1 MKAQSLFE
9 SIDLLEKPKS
19 AKSPLADRIRPS
31 EISDLVGYEEYIN
44 KVYLNSLQS
53 MILWGPPGS
62 GKTSLAKIIA
72 KNSGMRYYEM
82 SGVLC
87 GTANFKDAIDK
98 IHEQILFVI
107 DEIHHLNKSQQDLF
121 LPHIES
127 GKLIII
133 GTTTENPSFELRS
146 ALLSRCKVVEFR
158 RLQIEDLLKILERAE
173 TYVGK
178 KLPITD
184 KARNK
189 LCLISDGDGRYL
201 VNRAEELFALNIQH
215 TLDEDEMLDILPQKA
230 VLYDKSQE
238 EHYNLISALHK
249 SLRGSDVN
257 AALYWFS
264 RMLEGG
270 ENPFYIARRLVR
282 FAVEDVGMS
291 DPQAVTQALAAQQAY
306 HFLGSPE
313 GELALAQAVIYLATA
328 PKSNTVYRAYNRSR
342 SCAKEFGSLM
352 PDKSILNAPTTMMK
366 NLGYNHGYQYDH
378 DSENAFSG
386 TDFFP
391 DGLPRQNFYIPSE
404 RGFEREIKKRV
415 EWWDKR
421 RKVKKTER

>member
-1 MKAQSLFE
+1 MKTQSLFD
-9 SIDLLEKPKS
+9 SIDQFEKPKS

-31 EISDLVGYEEYIN
+31 EISDLVGYEEYVN
-44 KVYLNSLQS
+44 KIYLNNLQS

-72 KNSGMRYYEM
+72 KNSGMKYYEM

-87 GTANFKDAIDK
+87 GTANFKDALDNIRD
-98 IHEQILFVI
+98 QILFVI

-121 LPHIES
+121 LPHIEN
-127 GKLIII
+127 GKLILI

-158 RLQIEDLLKILERAE
+158 RLQVEDLLKILERAE
-173 TYVGK
+173 AYVGK

-201 VNRAEELFALNIQH
+201 VNRAEELFALNTQH
-215 TLDEDEMLDILPQKA
+215 TLDEDEMLELLPKRA
-230 VLYDKSQE
+230 VFYDKSQE

-270 ENPFYIARRLVR
+270 ENPFYIAKRLVR
-282 FAVEDVGMS
+282 FAVEDIGMS
-291 DPQAVTQALAAQQAY
+291 DPQAITQALSAQQAY

-352 PDKSILNAPTTMMK
+352 PDKSILNAPTTIMK

-378 DSENAFSG
+378 DFENAFSG

-421 RKVKKTER
+421 RKVKKAEG